1 MFHSPTGYD
10 SHHEKQEIG
19 KFNQNINVIEKYVS
33 RMSRKIYGFFFFL
46 WILVWEIQ
54 LKTYQ
59 KINLSVCLKN
69 LIKTVRVSR
78 EKEYIQIN
86 MWIGSKALME

>member
-33 RMSRKIYGFFFFL
+33 RISRKIYGFFFFFMNPSL
-46 WILVWEIQ
+46 R
-54 LKTYQ
+54 
-59 KINLSVCLKN
+59 NSVKN
-69 LIKTVRVSR
+69 LPKNKFKCLSQ
-78 EKEYIQIN
+78 EFNQN
-86 MWIGSKALME
+86 S